1 MSIGIWQIGI
11 VIFGLTFGILVLYLL
26 YIAGIA
32 VCEKSTFLKK
42 LDTIKLIVIS
52 LIFMVIMMTVG
63 IDGNN
68 VMGLPE
74 AFGFSFAAWL
84 LWTLIPAFIR
94 KMRKKSK
101 KMFDKNFSYGWF
113 GVLFG
118 QILSVFLSE
127 IL

>member
-11 VIFGLTFGILVLYLL
+11 VIFGLTFGILILYLL

-32 VCEKSTFLKK
+32 VCKKSTFLRK
-42 LDTIKLIVIS
+42 LDTTKLIVIS

-74 AFGFSFAAWL
+74 AFGFSFGAW

-94 KMRKKSK
+94 KTRKKSK
-101 KMFDKNFSYGWF
+101 KCLIRIFLTVGLECFLVKSYLYF
-113 GVLFG
+113 
-118 QILSVFLSE
+118 
-127 IL
+127 

>member
-1 MSIGIWQIGI
+1 MSIGIWKIGI
-11 VIFGLTFGILVLYLL
+11 VIF
-26 YIAGIA
+26 
-32 VCEKSTFLKK
+32 
-42 LDTIKLIVIS
+42 D
-52 LIFMVIMMTVG
+52 
-63 IDGNN
+63 
-68 VMGLPE
+68 MGLPE
-74 AFGFSFAAWL
+74 AFGFSFGAW

>member
-1 MSIGIWQIGI
+1 MSIGILQIGI
-11 VIFGLTFGILVLYLL
+11 VIFGLTFGILILYLL

-32 VCEKSTFLKK
+32 VCEKSTLLKK
-42 LDTIKLIVIS
+42 LDTTKLIVIS

-74 AFGFSFAAWL
+74 AFGFSFGAW

-94 KMRKKSK
+94 KTRKKSK
-101 KMFDKNFSYGWF
+101 KCLIRIFLTVGLECFLVKSYLYF
-113 GVLFG
+113 
-118 QILSVFLSE
+118 
-127 IL
+127 